1 MTKINKFNFNV
12 YCYDRRLLSTFTLR
26 RDSPDCPL
34 LFLLL
39 MFTFCFMCST
49 STELDDIGSSSEV
62 LCLIRLS
69 DVVWEFFFFSVSL
82 IDLRSLSR
90 VPPKPRRRR
99 WQLLSL
105 LTRLVSVIRYVSICL
120 FFLCV
125 YCWILCNCWRLDCH
139 VHGQYL
145 GEPDYHKYG
154 RCDESCGQTHGVVW
168 SSRRITCSQEIQD
181 RAIET

>member
-1 MTKINKFNFNV
+1 MISIKGNII
-12 YCYDRRLLSTFTLR
+12 LLLHIIPYSSRIRYLVLRFPIFPTFALR
-26 RDSPDCPL
+26 RIPRILLCSSYCLCLPSVCPFVL
-34 LFLLL
+34 CVL
-39 MFTFCFMCST
+39 T

-154 RCDESCGQTHGVVW
+154 RWGESCG
-168 SSRRITCSQEIQD
+168 
-181 RAIET
+181 